1 MNEKSAEELKQT
13 AKQMVAPG
21 KGILAADESLPTIEK
36 RFKSINIEN
45 NEENRR
51 VYREVIFT
59 VPGIEEFI
67 SGVILFDETMHHK
80 TSDDVGFVEFLKNK
94 GIIPGIKVDEGT
106 EAMPDS
112 PNEKVTKGLEGLPA
126 RLPKYHEMGAGFAK
140 WRAVITIAE
149 GIPTDKCIN
158 ENAERLAEYA
168 RLCQEN
174 GIVPMV
180 EPEVLMDGSHTIKQ
194 CEDATVRTLKALFA
208 SLAQKR
214 VFLPGLI
221 LKTNMVLSGKECPV
235 QADLEEVARRTV
247 NTLKNTV
254 PAEVTG
260 IAFLSGG
267 QDDILAT
274 ARLNEINK
282 MGPHPWEVSFSYSRA
297 LLGPALKAWGGKTEN
312 VKVAQDAFYKRAKLN
327 AVARQGQYSPEM
339 EN

>member
-1 MNEKSAEELKQT
+1 MNSEELKKIAQ
-13 AKQMVAPG
+13 AMVAQK

-36 RFKSINIEN
+36 RFKSINIDN
-45 NEENRR
+45 SEENRR

-59 VPGIEEFI
+59 TPGIEEFI

-80 TSDDVGFVEFLKNK
+80 TSDNVSFVEFLKNI

-106 EAMPDS
+106 EALPSS
-112 PNEKVTKGLEGLPA
+112 PNEKVTKGLESLPA
-126 RLPKYHEMGAGFAK
+126 RLPKYYEMGAGFAK
-140 WRAVITIAE
+140 WRAVITIGE
-149 GIPTDKCIN
+149 GIPTDQCID
-158 ENAERLAEYA
+158 ENTERLAEYA
-168 RLCQEN
+168 RLCQGS

-180 EPEVLMDGSHTIKQ
+180 EPEVLMDGSHTIEQ
-194 CEDATVRTLKALFA
+194 CEEATARTLQALFS
-208 SLAQKR
+208 SLAKKE

-247 NTLKNTV
+247 DTLKKTV
-254 PAEVTG
+254 PPEVTG

-267 QDDILAT
+267 QNDILAT

-282 MGPHPWEVSFSYSRA
+282 TGPYPWEVSFSYSRA
-297 LLGPALKAWGGKTEN
+297 LLGPALKAWSGKAEN
-312 VKVAQDAFYKRAKLN
+312 VKAAQNAFYKRAKLN
-327 AVARQGQYSPEM
+327 AAARQGKYTPEM